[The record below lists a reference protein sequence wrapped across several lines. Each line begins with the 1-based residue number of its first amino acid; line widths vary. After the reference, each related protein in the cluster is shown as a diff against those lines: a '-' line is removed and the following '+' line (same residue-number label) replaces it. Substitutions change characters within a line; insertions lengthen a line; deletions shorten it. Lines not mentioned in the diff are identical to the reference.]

1 MSSKQGRSCI
11 DPLVQSNMEGAT
23 GVPKADSL
31 PHYPHDKPLP
41 VSRAY
46 FPYSLG
52 GQDTLDFPSPW
63 GPSKTCVRNE
73 PSSGIHSSVPEGS
86 ITVPSVYRP
95 EKVSFPV
102 DAGGGRC
109 AVPQELAAKQR
120 LAYYLSNPRQHSPR
134 AAGVISPVA
143 VPKGHIGGSD
153 AESFVGLA
161 IPKPV
166 YGHSPCCTERGCTAR
181 HNYGAEFGPQRMS
194 PRIYGDEWAAHFSR
208 LAYLHKKDQ
217 EALAQQRIVQ
227 LEHGAEGIMDGKAE
241 SYHNIRSNEP
251 RRSHSLIEP
260 SYTYNTAHPFIG
272 STPEYCQ
279 RAPIPTQI
287 YKGLPHTYDPRTLTH
302 HGVPSKVY
310 QDHPHISKYTSV
322 APCPSVYYSQSH
334 HEAYRA
340 DPNVIT
346 DEHGQHHHM
355 GHFHSPRSDLMSPSC
370 SVVSPHRP
378 VIPKYPIYHPYGV
391 HFSSNQ
397 APMHDRPHPP
407 FPMHQSE
414 RPLDFSIRRVQTPDS
429 PRELYRQT
437 GTSEAFHPTL
447 AHYRH
452 FSNTTTQELSEMSE
466 TGFLVD
472 SSKELPTMSLE
483 DELKIRHCVSAPSD
497 KDVLAKR
504 PREELETDMASKK
517 QRIDSTHELSDNES
531 QSPSSPPMPVI
542 NKVFSLAPYKVYFE
556 STGML
561 SSLRNSKSL
570 KPQPEATRLK
580 QEPEIQNCDLEPNS
594 GESDLSLKQDTQ
606 MSPANGEGPVEMP
619 ETVKIKKE
627 KLDPDE
633 VACQSDMK
641 VSIAEEMNHQAD
653 NSEVKKEQGEP
664 DTNISDSRPCLV
676 VVKSDFEEESD
687 PFLLEKSESSATCK
701 TENAVKDM
709 DSIPGPTLPSTPPV
723 PPPLT
728 KFSLT
733 KIPPHSLKLA
743 NFKIVIPDVLKAPVT
758 QPVEVPRSPLEAK
771 PIICSSKHARHQ
783 FMELHQSLCR
793 LIYVYVNQTPCQ
805 ELRDWLCR
813 LDLQE
818 SGKDQKVSCLLG
830 SKMRKVWLKGDEMEV
845 ALKKVVWQ
853 LQKYVE
859 RLDCPF
865 PHVMRAGAMF
875 IPMLVVKE
883 VLFPQIQGAFIDQVL
898 QEHRLELRPTTLS
911 EERQLTQLHR
921 KAFSS
926 KLRRLLSL
934 KHLPDIYPDF
944 LNLLYHANVCKFL
957 DSTGTDGVQKM
968 TRYLLITLS
977 PELLLQSQIV
987 FVDHCREGCKSLS
1000 CSCNHSSLLV
1010 QFCCRCVFDQILSGT
1025 EP

>member
-11 DPLVQSNMEGAT
+11 HPLVQSNMEGAT
-23 GVPKADSL
+23 RLPKADSL
-31 PHYPHDKPLP
+31 THYSHDKPLP

-63 GPSKTCVRNE
+63 DPSKTCVRNG
-73 PSSGIHSSVPEGS
+73 PSPGIHSSVTEGS
-86 ITVPSVYRP
+86 ITVPTIHRP
-95 EKVSFPV
+95 DKESFPV
-102 DAGGGRC
+102 DVDGGRC
-109 AVPQELAAKQR
+109 AVPQEFAVKQR
-120 LAYYLSNPRQHSPR
+120 LAYYPRRHSPR

-143 VPKGHIGGSD
+143 DPKGHIGRSD
-153 AESFVGLA
+153 AESCVGLA

-166 YGHSPCCTERGCTAR
+166 YVHSPCCTERGCTAG
-181 HNYGAEFGPQRMS
+181 HNYGVERGPQRMS
-194 PRIYGDEWAAHFSR
+194 PHIYGDEWAAHFSR
-208 LAYLHKKDQ
+208 MAYLHRKGQ
-217 EALAQQRIVQ
+217 EALVQQRILQ
-227 LEHGAEGIMDGKAE
+227 LEYGADGIMDGKAE
-241 SYHNIRSNEP
+241 SYHGFRLNEP
-251 RRSHSLIEP
+251 RRSLSLMEP

-279 RAPIPTQI
+279 RAPIPAPI
-287 YKGLPHTYDPRTLTH
+287 YKGLPHTYDPRTLAH
-302 HGVPSKVY
+302 RGVPSKVY
-310 QDHPHISKYTSV
+310 QDHPHISKYTSI
-322 APCPSVYYSQSH
+322 APCPRVYYSQSH

-346 DEHGQHHHM
+346 DEHGRHHHM
-355 GHFHSPRSDLMSPSC
+355 GQFHSPRSDLMSPSC
-370 SVVSPHRP
+370 SVAPPHGLM
-378 VIPKYPIYHPYGV
+378 IPKYPSYPPYGV
-391 HFSSNQ
+391 HFRSNQ
-397 APMHDRPHPP
+397 APMHDRPPP
-407 FPMHQSE
+407 HFPVHQSE
-414 RPLDFSIRRVQTPDS
+414 RPLDFSVRRVQTPDS
-429 PRELYRQT
+429 PLELYRQS
-437 GTSEAFHPTL
+437 GISETFHPTL
-447 AHYRH
+447 DHYRH
-452 FSNTTTQELSEMSE
+452 SSNTTTLEHSEMSE
-466 TGFLVD
+466 TGFLVG
-472 SSKELPTMSLE
+472 SSKEFPTMSRE
-483 DELKIRHCVSAPSD
+483 DELKIRHCVSEPSD
-497 KDVLAKR
+497 KDVLTKR

-517 QRIDSTHELSDNES
+517 QKIDSTHALSDNEPE
-531 QSPSSPPMPVI
+531 SPSSPPMPVI
-542 NKVFSLAPYKVYFE
+542 NKVFSLAPYRVYFE

-561 SSLRNSKSL
+561 ASLRNSKSL
-570 KPQPEATRLK
+570 QPQPEATQLK
-580 QEPEIQNCDLEPNS
+580 QEPEIQNCDLDSNS

-606 MSPANGEGPVEMP
+606 MSPANSEAPIEMP
-619 ETVKIKKE
+619 DTVKIKKE

-633 VACQSDMK
+633 VTCQSEMK
-641 VSIAEEMNHQAD
+641 VSIAEEMNHQTN

-664 DTNISDSRPCLV
+664 DTSISDSRPCHVL
-676 VVKSDFEEESD
+676 VKSDFEEKSD
-687 PFLLEKSESSATCK
+687 PFLLEKCESSATCK
-701 TENAVKDM
+701 TENAVKDNM
-709 DSIPGPTLPSTPPV
+709 DSNPVPKLPSTPPA

-733 KIPPHSLKLA
+733 KIQPHCLKLA

-758 QPVEVPRSPLEAK
+758 QPVEVPQSPPEAK

-793 LIYVYVNQTPCQ
+793 LIYFHVNQTPSQ

-830 SKMRKVWLKGDEMEV
+830 SKIREVWLKGDEMEV

-859 RLDCPF
+859 RHQCPF
-865 PHVMRAGAMF
+865 PHVMRAGALF

-934 KHLPDIYPDF
+934 KHLPDIYPDV
-944 LNLLYHANVCKFL
+944 LNLLYYTSVCKFL

-968 TRYLLITLS
+968 TRSRNQLNIQ
-977 PELLLQSQIV
+977 E
-987 FVDHCREGCKSLS
+987 REHGQL
-1000 CSCNHSSLLV
+1000 
-1010 QFCCRCVFDQILSGT
+1010 R
-1025 EP
+1025 